1 MKQNEYGEIYN
12 CEENY
17 KEIAK
22 DLKEG
27 KSVIIQWITGDG
39 LTMTIL
45 FSYNVKRYEGN
56 YLQYG
61 IKPND
66 LFVNIIGH
74 SCYGFSIKND
84 LYTGYMQEKLNIN
97 YIDIAEKLCEL
108 IRGIM
113 FYLRG
118 DINEN

>member
-22 DLKEG
+22 DLKDG

-61 IKPND
+61 IKPSD
-66 LFVNIIGH
+66 LFVNIINCG
-74 SCYGFSIKND
+74 SYGFSIQND
-84 LYTGYMQEKLNIN
+84 LDTGYMQEKLNIN
-97 YIDIAEKLCEL
+97 NIDTSEKLVEL
-108 IRGIM
+108 LREIM

-118 DINEN
+118 DKND

>member
-17 KEIAK
+17 KDIAK

-39 LTMTIL
+39 LTFTIL

-66 LFVNIIGH
+66 LFISIINGN
-74 SCYGFSIKND
+74 SFGFSIKNG
-84 LYTGYMQEKLNIN
+84 LFTGYMQEKLHIKDN
-97 YIDIAEKLCEL
+97 YIAKKLSEL
-108 IRGIM
+108 LIGIM
-113 FYLRG
+113 KYLKG
-118 DINEN
+118 SE